1 MSNKQQQTEK
11 IPTNCIQCNYLKE
24 SMHKFSCDHL
34 ICEECL
40 CLLIINQEF
49 NFTNISS
56 NIVLYCPECHPNF
69 KLLEQCPTLILS
81 YTNLTD
87 IFSKTTNSPLK
98 CIKHPK
104 EELKYYCEA
113 CNDELCEEC
122 KNIDVEHDTSQIEIE
137 EIKGDEAEKLIK
149 NQSLTLD
156 QIKNKIEDNRLKIN
170 LEINQSCEEIKEKI
184 NDAINELNNLKIECE
199 EKSILKEKMMNDF
212 FDMIKCTYEK
222 YYSMIISN
230 QISMK
235 TIKSISTMKNILDIN
250 IFQNNLL
257 SEKLDSLN
265 SFIINQKNEI
275 NDVFPLKIDLVFKE
289 GLIQTGNC
297 TTFKTEH
304 KEFMTGG
311 ILINNGNNL
320 VTTSTD
326 KSLIIYEKKQEKNKI
341 SFNVIKKEIEK
352 KIITTTLFNLIKEY
366 FIVGYDDGLI
376 KVWRTEDFE
385 VDKMFTGHTAQINK
399 IIKETDNSF
408 ISCSDD
414 TTIRGWNLESLEADS
429 SYILTG
435 HEDKINDILLLEE
448 IATLLSV
455 SDDKTIRI
463 WSLEMKECINAI
475 KTEDIQTCLGNLRNG
490 KFMIGGEE
498 GSITIFN
505 VEGFEPIMSI
515 KAHDEPIEILYESPF
530 TGDIISGSQD
540 NLVKIFKIDN
550 WNCIKI
556 LEGHKNTVLFISQID
571 ENTIFTSSVDKTVK
585 IWNI

>member
-1 MSNKQQQTEK
+1 M
-11 IPTNCIQCNYLKE
+11 
-24 SMHKFSCDHL
+24 
-34 ICEECL
+34 
-40 CLLIINQEF
+40 
-49 NFTNISS
+49 
-56 NIVLYCPECHPNF
+56 
-69 KLLEQCPTLILS
+69 
-81 YTNLTD
+81 
-87 IFSKTTNSPLK
+87 
-98 CIKHPK
+98 
-104 EELKYYCEA
+104 
-113 CNDELCEEC
+113 
-122 KNIDVEHDTSQIEIE
+122 
-137 EIKGDEAEKLIK
+137 
-149 NQSLTLD
+149 
-156 QIKNKIEDNRLKIN
+156 
-170 LEINQSCEEIKEKI
+170 
-184 NDAINELNNLKIECE
+184 KIECE

-265 SFIINQKNEI
+265 SFIINQKKEI
-275 NDVFPLKIDLVFKE
+275 NYVFPLKIDLVFKE

-311 ILINNGNNL
+311 ILINSGNNL

-376 KVWRTEDFE
+376 KVWQTEDFE

-399 IIKETDNSF
+399 IIKETDSSF

-515 KAHDEPIEILYESPF
+515 KEHDEPIEILYESPF